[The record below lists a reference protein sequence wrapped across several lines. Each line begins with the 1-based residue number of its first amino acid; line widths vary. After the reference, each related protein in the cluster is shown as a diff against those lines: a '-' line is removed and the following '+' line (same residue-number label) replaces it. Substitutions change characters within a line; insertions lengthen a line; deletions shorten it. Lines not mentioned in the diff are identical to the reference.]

1 MMSLTP
7 FTAFTAIA
15 FASCSSVSGFNLGT
29 FGMPKMTQNPSLL
42 KFTDDQSGT
51 LLNIRMDIGATVI
64 EETRPTNKGDV
75 SPASRFA
82 ITGLELQLQENDAD
96 AYPHPKMPGVDGPHP
111 ELSSGARAL
120 NLLQFGSF
128 ISMNGLEQVELE
140 NGCWEMVW
148 RKGAP
153 AGSLICGFDLLHEA
167 KRNDAS
173 LTSGK
178 VYVTFPIWT
187 EEGLAEAQD
196 LKKQKEELHQKH
208 LDEKDLQLEMM
219 QETSNVLMKAL
230 HYRNAAAAAEKLWMT
245 DFKSFKMIPSNDE
258 VIHLEKNGLLLTTK
272 GLVWRKEEN
281 ATFKPADHTLLG
293 TAIVSKPPSIV

>member
-1 MMSLTP
+1 MMSLIP
-7 FTAFTAIA
+7 FTVFTAITLA
-15 FASCSSVSGFNLGT
+15 CCSSVSGFNLGT
-29 FGMPKMTQNPSLL
+29 AFGVPKLTQNPSLL

-51 LLNIRMDIGATVI
+51 LLNIRMDIGATVND
-64 EETRPTNKGDV
+64 EKKTTNNGDF

-82 ITGLELQLQENDAD
+82 ITGLEVQLQEKDAD

-148 RKGAP
+148 RDGAP
-153 AGSLICGFDLLHEA
+153 AGSLVCGFDLLHEA

-173 LTSGK
+173 LTPGK
-178 VYVTFPIWT
+178 VYMTFPIWT
-187 EEGLAEAQD
+187 EEGLTEAQD
-196 LKKQKEELHQKH
+196 IKKQKEAIFKKH

-230 HYRNAAAAAEKLWMT
+230 HYRNAAAAAEKMWMT
-245 DFKSFKMIPSNDE
+245 DLKNIKMVPSNDE

-272 GLVWRKEEN
+272 GLVWRKEEK
-281 ATFKPADHTLLG
+281 AAFKPADHTLLG
-293 TAIVSKPPSIV
+293 TAIITPSIV